1 MCCCCFPCYFSV
13 VFLALTVFGLWSAL
27 SLLSFCEWRHLKFFV
42 LEYVINYHKWIKHKY
57 TCKKK
62 WFGIPTELFLVYQW
76 RRFVSFA
83 WLVLESL
90 LFVFA
95 YVYLLQFIVFGGG
108 FFFRK
113 YFTFPRP
120 LRWKAKKLMRR
131 RTRERQADKQ
141 RRRRRRQLRQN
152 NNNNGKRTKKK
163 KQIKQKHTQRFPY
176 FSVEE
181 YFVCKT

>member
-27 SLLSFCEWRHLKFFV
+27 SLLSFCEWRHLQFFV
-42 LEYVINYHKWIKHKY
+42 LDYVINYHKWIKHKY

-62 WFGIPTELFLVYQW
+62 NGL
-76 RRFVSFA
+76 A
-83 WLVLESL
+83 
-90 LFVFA
+90 
-95 YVYLLQFIVFGGG
+95 YLLNYFWFINGDVSLALLGLFWILYFCFCLCLLIAVYCFWGG

-152 NNNNGKRTKKK
+152 NNNNEKRTKK
-163 KQIKQKHTQRFPY
+163 KQIKQKHTQLFPY